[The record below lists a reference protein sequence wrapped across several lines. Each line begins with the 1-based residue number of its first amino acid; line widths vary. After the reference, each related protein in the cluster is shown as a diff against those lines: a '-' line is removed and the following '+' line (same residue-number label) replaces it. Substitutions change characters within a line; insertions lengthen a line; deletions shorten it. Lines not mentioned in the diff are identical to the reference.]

1 MPQIRICPNCKK
13 MLQVNEI
20 HKCSRENMRSASVI
34 CSKCGQR
41 YKADQIHICPTM
53 IK

>member
-13 MLQVNEI
+13 PLQTGEVHSCPRTIPSEF
-20 HKCSRENMRSASVI
+20 VI
-34 CSKCGQR
+34 CSKCGHR
-41 YKADQIHICPTM
+41 YRVGRGHICPTM